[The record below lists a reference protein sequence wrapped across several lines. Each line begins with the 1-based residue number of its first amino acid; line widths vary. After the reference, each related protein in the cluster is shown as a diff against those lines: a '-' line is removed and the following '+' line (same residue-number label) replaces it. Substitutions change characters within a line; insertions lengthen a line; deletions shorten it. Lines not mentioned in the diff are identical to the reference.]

1 MEETKWLTKGKII
14 TIVVIILAIGAT
26 VAGILIH
33 KNNVKKDYAK
43 FEKQLEYAAP
53 NYLLKEKIKL
63 KEYEWRE
70 INITDIIHFFT
81 TSDSINIKMINI
93 STWCMIFINDCKC
106 RA

>member
-43 FEKQLEYAAP
+43 FD
-53 NYLLKEKIKL
+53 
-63 KEYEWRE
+63 
-70 INITDIIHFFT
+70 INIALTAPP
-81 TSDSINIKMINI
+81 KAKLP
-93 STWCMIFINDCKC
+93 STVKSGKSKTLKVI
-106 RA
+106 